1 MPKYFYALQNFFCT
15 WKIFSKLSNC
25 LILLHNFLYKNSFKV
40 LKRFFKCKKSFEK
53 RKILNEACFDCD
65 FQILWLRGWIIH
77 FLIVVLQ
84 IFLDGHRCHVFN
96 IFWTFELT
104 AWLTR
109 VSVTLYTCLISS
121 AIEQQFCTITF
132 IRQNDGVFPTTILI
146 WRATKHLV
154 NQSFDFFFQ
163 SSFWMC
169 MCLSF
174 IATKRMCETDF
185 AVTEAKISSRWQ
197 CSKCQRRQNWWSFE
211 DTVENQVFSVA
222 SNNSKMRHFSQC

>member
-1 MPKYFYALQNFFCT
+1 M
-15 WKIFSKLSNC
+15 
-25 LILLHNFLYKNSFKV
+25 LH
-40 LKRFFKCKKSFEK
+40 
-53 RKILNEACFDCD
+53 D

-154 NQSFDFFFQ
+154 NQSFDFFQ
-163 SSFWMC
+163 SSYWMC

-211 DTVENQVFSVA
+211 DTVENQVFV
-222 SNNSKMRHFSQC
+222 Q

>member
-154 NQSFDFFFQ
+154 NQSFDFFQ

-185 AVTEAKISSRWQ
+185 CYWGKNLFQMTMF
-197 CSKCQRRQNWWSFE
+197 KCQRRQNWWSFE
-211 DTVENQVFSVA
+211 ETVENQVFSVVFTLFEIQ
-222 SNNSKMRHFSQC
+222 S

>member
-1 MPKYFYALQNFFCT
+1 MFENHSKMSHLNFNAKIFLRFAKLFLHL
-15 WKIFSKLSNC
+15 KIFSKLSNC

-84 IFLDGHRCHVFN
+84 IFLYRCHVFN

-154 NQSFDFFFQ
+154 NQSFDFF
-163 SSFWMC
+163 SV
-169 MCLSF
+169 LILNVYVF
-174 IATKRMCETDF
+174 ILHCY
-185 AVTEAKISSRWQ
+185 
-197 CSKCQRRQNWWSFE
+197 
-211 DTVENQVFSVA
+211 
-222 SNNSKMRHFSQC
+222 